1 MRFFSIIIHLIKQ
14 RTHFT
19 TWTSEGD
26 KVYFCDLRFTS
37 RWIKAS
43 WEKNMAEK
51 NLCKKKT
58 IAERR
63 SDSPAHLKHVLND
76 KPLTCPTT
84 DLISV
89 GVNTYVAV

>member
-1 MRFFSIIIHLIKQ
+1 MSFFSIIIHLIKQ

-51 NLCKKKT
+51 KIFAKKNDRGAKVRFT
-58 IAERR
+58 RSPETRAER
-63 SDSPAHLKHVLND
+63 
-76 KPLTCPTT
+76 
-84 DLISV
+84 
-89 GVNTYVAV
+89 